1 MNPDRRVCVA
11 VLGLGNV
18 MRTDDGV
25 GMEALAALGAD
36 PRLLDMGSPGL
47 GKPGSVRLIEGGIL
61 GLDLLYSVEGA
72 ENLLVLDAVDAGE
85 AAGTLMRFEGDAVDK
100 LPCGR
105 SVHLLGLSDLLGAM
119 RLLECAPQRT
129 MLLGIQPG
137 ETGWGTTLTPLVA
150 KAIPGLL
157 NATLLQ
163 IKVWLGARHGA
174 VRSAATDSLQNDW

>member
-1 MNPDRRVCVA
+1 MNPDRSVCVA
-11 VLGLGNV
+11 VLGLGNL

-25 GMEALAALGAD
+25 GMLALAALAAD
-36 PRLLDMGSPGL
+36 PRMTDLCMSDPRMADSNIPA
-47 GKPGSVRLIEGGIL
+47 SVRLIEGGTL

-85 AAGTLMRFEGDAVDK
+85 APGTLMRFEGEAVDR

-129 MLLGIQPG
+129 VLLGVQPA
-137 ETGWGTTLTPLVA
+137 ETGWGTTLTGPVCA
-150 KAIPGLL
+150 AIPGLL
-157 NATLLQ
+157 DASLAHIQ
-163 IKVWLGARHGA
+163 AWL
-174 VRSAATDSLQNDW
+174 SAPPVEAS